1 MKAIK
6 KPVVINFE
14 FAEEDGEVEA
24 LGGIV
29 KYRKGDAVI
38 TGVRGEKYPCR
49 RDIFDQTYSIVGEDG
64 KDERE
69 IVHTDPIFKHK
80 HLSILDLIKE
90 ISLLIPLLILSFVL
104 FVLFAFLLRGFVI
117 WILFI
122 VTILTIYQFIFLPL
136 VRMNKKR

>member
-6 KPVVINFE
+6 KPIVIDFE
-14 FAEEDGEVEA
+14 FAKEDGEIET
-24 LGGIV
+24 LEG
-29 KYRKGDAVI
+29 KFSYKKGDAII
-38 TGVRGEKYPCR
+38 TGIKGENYPCR

-69 IVHTDPIFKHK
+69 LVHADPIFKHK

-90 ISLLIPLLILSFVL
+90 IPLLIPLLILSFVL
-104 FVLFAFLLRGFVI
+104 FVLFAFLLRGIVI